1 MLWWHMW
8 EGTEEVQL
16 HSVLTSAL
24 EGNELSIFTPQS
36 IEPWVKMPAGVQKFS
51 KNL

>member
-1 MLWWHMW
+1 MC
-8 EGTEEVQL
+8 ERTSEVQL

-24 EGNELSIFTPQS
+24 EANERSISTPQS
-36 IEPWVKMPAGVQKFS
+36 IEFWVKIPAGVYKFS